1 MYDYQ
6 DGGYV
11 IVFKQRYP
19 IHLVDLNYKKAV
31 FKENEIIVYDK
42 HIEQVLDKELKKYLL
57 ELIYKYVE
65 FYVSKDQRLP
75 FPKITLKKTKR
86 RYGAC
91 FYREGRISFNPILIH
106 SSKAFIEYVVVHELC
121 HFIEP
126 NHSPAFYHEIEQ
138 KLPNYKTI
146 LKEEK
151 SMITSTSNPK
161 IKELC
166 KLKQKKY
173 RDLKRCYLVEGAH
186 LVEEAHRA
194 GVLVEVVTS
203 QPQLYQYENMIE
215 VSDEVIAKL
224 AFTNSPQPIIGI
236 CK

>member
-1 MYDYQ
+1 MNELKFIEIDGKKMSYQLTYKKIKKVYLRIEEGQILINAPYHCSISFIENMIKEHWDSILNKIDQYQPMYDYQ

-151 SMITSTSNPK
+151 EHDYI
-161 IKELC
+161 
-166 KLKQKKY
+166 
-173 RDLKRCYLVEGAH
+173 
-186 LVEEAHRA
+186 
-194 GVLVEVVTS
+194 
-203 QPQLYQYENMIE
+203 
-215 VSDEVIAKL
+215 DE
-224 AFTNSPQPIIGI
+224 
-236 CK
+236 